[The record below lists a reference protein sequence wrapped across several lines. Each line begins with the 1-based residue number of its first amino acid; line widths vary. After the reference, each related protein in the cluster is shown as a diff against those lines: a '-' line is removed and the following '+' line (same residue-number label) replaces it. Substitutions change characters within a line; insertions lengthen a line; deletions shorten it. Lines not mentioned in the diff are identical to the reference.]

1 MAVSERISGSHT
13 VGRFRYSGIR
23 QREIK
28 RFFTAL
34 LYLLPSLILFSA
46 FTFIPLIRTI
56 GLSTYLTNPLGIAVK
71 FVGLAQYEKL
81 FSTPVF
87 VNSMQRSLLF
97 VAYTVPT
104 SIIVSLGLALLGN
117 LRLKGI
123 SFFRMVF
130 SVTIAVSA
138 ATASL
143 IFKYLYHPALGS
155 LNYVLTL
162 LNIDPVPWL
171 VSENTALLA
180 VSLGT
185 VWLQIGLNTV
195 ILLAAMQGI
204 SDELYESAMI
214 DGANYW
220 HKFRSITIPM
230 LSSTFFFL
238 IVVDMLAAFQ
248 AFTQIHV
255 LTSGGPLDSTNVLVF
270 SIYREF
276 YFNGAYGFA
285 AAQAV
290 MLFLIMLA
298 LTVFQFGVLEK
309 KVFYD

>member
-1 MAVSERISGSHT
+1 MAISETIT
-13 VGRFRYSGIR
+13 VDSLTKRAQAAGIR
-23 QREIK
+23 RRETR
-28 RFFTAL
+28 RFLSAL
-34 LYLLPSLILFSA
+34 LYLLPSLILFA
-46 FTFIPLIRTI
+46 TFTFIPLIRTI
-56 GLSTYLTNPLGIAVK
+56 GLSTFLTNPLGVAVK

-81 FSTPVF
+81 FSTPDF
-87 VNSMQRSLLF
+87 LNSMQRSLLF
-97 VAYTVPT
+97 VAYTVPA
-104 SIIVSLGLALLGN
+104 SILVSLGLALLGN
-117 LRLKGI
+117 MRVKGI

-155 LNYVLTL
+155 LNYL
-162 LNIDPVPWL
+162 LSFINVGPVPWL
-171 VSENTALLA
+171 TNESTALLA

-220 HKFRSITIPM
+220 HKFRSITVPM

-270 SIYREF
+270 AIYRQF
-276 YFNGAYGFA
+276 YFQRGVRVRGSPGGD
-285 AAQAV
+285 AV
-290 MLFLIMLA
+290 PDHAGIDPIPIRR
-298 LTVFQFGVLEK
+298 T
-309 KVFYD
+309 

>member
-81 FSTPVF
+81 FDTPVF
-87 VNSMQRSLLF
+87 VNSIQRSLLF

-104 SIIVSLGLALLGN
+104 SVLVSLGLALLGN
-117 LRLKGI
+117 MRLKGI
-123 SFFRMVF
+123 SFFRGVF

-155 LNYVLTL
+155 LNYVLTVL
-162 LNIDPVPWL
+162 GFNAVPWL
-171 VSENTALLA
+171 TSEKTALIA

-204 SDELYESAMI
+204 NDELYESAMI

-220 HKFRSITIPM
+220 HKFKSITIPM
-230 LSSTFFFL
+230 LSPTFFFL
-238 IVVDMLAAFQ
+238 IML
-248 AFTQIHV
+248 
-255 LTSGGPLDSTNVLVF
+255 L
-270 SIYREF
+270 
-276 YFNGAYGFA
+276 
-285 AAQAV
+285 
-290 MLFLIMLA
+290 

-309 KVFYD
+309 RVFYD

>member
-1 MAVSERISGSHT
+1 MAISETIT
-13 VGRFRYSGIR
+13 VDSPTKRAQAAGIR
-23 QREIK
+23 RRETR
-28 RFFTAL
+28 RFLSAL
-34 LYLLPSLILFSA
+34 LYLLPSLILFAS

-56 GLSTYLTNPLGIAVK
+56 GLSTFLTNPLGVAVK

-81 FSTPVF
+81 FSTPDF
-87 VNSMQRSLLF
+87 LNSMQRSLLF
-97 VAYTVPT
+97 VAYTVPA
-104 SIIVSLGLALLGN
+104 SILVSLGLALLGN
-117 LRLKGI
+117 MRVKGI

-155 LNYVLTL
+155 LNYL
-162 LNIDPVPWL
+162 LSFINVGPVPWL
-171 VSENTALLA
+171 TNESTALLA

-220 HKFRSITIPM
+220 HKFRSITVPM

-270 SIYREF
+270 AIYRQF

-290 MLFLIMLA
+290 MLFLIMLG
-298 LTVFQFGVLEK
+298 LTLFQFGVLEK

>member
-1 MAVSERISGSHT
+1 MAITESVSRDSFSK
-13 VGRFRYSGIR
+13 RAQAAGIR
-23 QREIK
+23 RREWT

-34 LYLLPSLILFSA
+34 LYLLPSLVLFT
-46 FTFIPLIRTI
+46 TFVFVPLVRTI

-81 FSTPVF
+81 FDTPVF
-87 VNSMQRSLLF
+87 VNSIQRSLL
-97 VAYTVPT
+97 V
-104 SIIVSLGLALLGN
+104 LALLGN
-117 LRLKGI
+117 ARLKGI
-123 SFFRMVF
+123 SFFRGVF
-130 SVTIAVSA
+130 PVTIAVSA

-155 LNYVLTL
+155 LNYVLTVL
-162 LNIDPVPWL
+162 GFDAVPWL
-171 VSENTALLA
+171 ISEKTALIA
-180 VSLGT
+180 VSMGT

-220 HKFRSITIPM
+220 HKFKSITIPM
-230 LSSTFFFL
+230 LSPTFFFL

-290 MLFLIMLA
+290 MLFLIMLL

-309 KVFYD
+309 RVFYD

>member
-1 MAVSERISGSHT
+1 MAITESVSSDSFSKRAQAA
-13 VGRFRYSGIR
+13 GIR
-23 QREIK
+23 RREWT

-34 LYLLPSLILFSA
+34 LYLLPSLILFTA
-46 FTFIPLIRTI
+46 FVFLPLIRTI

-81 FSTPVF
+81 FDTPVF
-87 VNSMQRSLLF
+87 VNSIQRSLLF

-104 SIIVSLGLALLGN
+104 SVLVSLGLALLGN
-117 LRLKGI
+117 ARLKGI
-123 SFFRMVF
+123 SFFRGVF

-155 LNYVLTL
+155 LNYVLTVL
-162 LNIDPVPWL
+162 GFDAVPWL
-171 VSENTALLA
+171 ISEKTALIA
-180 VSLGT
+180 VSMGT

-204 SDELYESAMI
+204 NDELYESAMI

-220 HKFRSITIPM
+220 HKFKSITIPM
-230 LSSTFFFL
+230 LSPTFFFL

-290 MLFLIMLA
+290 MLFLIMLL

-309 KVFYD
+309 RVFYD

>member
-1 MAVSERISGSHT
+1 MAITESVSRDSFSK
-13 VGRFRYSGIR
+13 RAQAAGIR
-23 QREIK
+23 RREWT

-34 LYLLPSLILFSA
+34 LYLLPSLILFT
-46 FTFIPLIRTI
+46 TFVFVPLVRTI

-81 FSTPVF
+81 FDTPVF
-87 VNSMQRSLLF
+87 VNSIQRSLLF

-104 SIIVSLGLALLGN
+104 SVLVSLGLALLGN
-117 LRLKGI
+117 MRLKGI
-123 SFFRMVF
+123 SFFRGVF

-155 LNYVLTL
+155 LNYVLTVL
-162 LNIDPVPWL
+162 GFDAVPWL
-171 VSENTALLA
+171 ISEKTALIA
-180 VSLGT
+180 VSMGT

-220 HKFRSITIPM
+220 HKFKSITIPM
-230 LSSTFFFL
+230 LSPTFFFL

-248 AFTQIHV
+248 AFTQIYV

-290 MLFLIMLA
+290 MLFLIMLL

-309 KVFYD
+309 RVFYD

>member
-1 MAVSERISGSHT
+1 MAVAKNVSDRPSIS
-13 VGRFRYSGIR
+13 RFKPSGVR
-23 QREIK
+23 QREVK
-28 RFFTAL
+28 RFLTAL
-34 LYLLPSLILFSA
+34 LYLLPSLILFST
-46 FTFIPLIRTI
+46 FTFVPLFRTI
-56 GLSTYLTNPLGIAVK
+56 GLSTQLTNPLGVAVK

-87 VNSMQRSLLF
+87 MNSLQRSLLF
-97 VAYTVPT
+97 VAYTVPA
-104 SIIVSLGLALLGN
+104 SIVVSLGLALLGN

-123 SFFRMVF
+123 SFFRGVF

-155 LNYVLTL
+155 LNYILTL
-162 LNIDPVPWL
+162 LNLDPVPWL
-171 VSENTALLA
+171 ISESTALMS
-180 VSLGT
+180 VSIGT

-230 LSSTFFFL
+230 LGSTFFFL

-290 MLFLIMLA
+290 MLFLIMLI
-298 LTVFQFGVLEK
+298 LTIFQFGVLEK
-309 KVFYD
+309 RVFYD

>member
-1 MAVSERISGSHT
+1 MAITESVSRDSFSK
-13 VGRFRYSGIR
+13 RAQAAGIR
-23 QREIK
+23 RREWT

-34 LYLLPSLILFSA
+34 LYLLPSLILFT
-46 FTFIPLIRTI
+46 TFVFVPLVRTI

-81 FSTPVF
+81 FDTPVF
-87 VNSMQRSLLF
+87 VNSIQRSLLF

-104 SIIVSLGLALLGN
+104 SVLVSLGLALLGN
-117 LRLKGI
+117 ARLKGI
-123 SFFRMVF
+123 SFFRGVF

-155 LNYVLTL
+155 LNYVLTVL
-162 LNIDPVPWL
+162 GFDAVPWL
-171 VSENTALLA
+171 ISEKTALIA
-180 VSLGT
+180 VSMGT

-204 SDELYESAMI
+204 NDELYESAMI

-220 HKFRSITIPM
+220 HKFKSITIPM
-230 LSSTFFFL
+230 LSPTFFFL

-290 MLFLIMLA
+290 MLFLIMLL

-309 KVFYD
+309 RVFYD

>member
-1 MAVSERISGSHT
+1 MAITESVSRDSFSK
-13 VGRFRYSGIR
+13 RAQAAGIR
-23 QREIK
+23 RREWT

-34 LYLLPSLILFSA
+34 LYLLPSLILFT
-46 FTFIPLIRTI
+46 TFVFVPLVRTI

-81 FSTPVF
+81 FDTPVF
-87 VNSMQRSLLF
+87 VNSIQRSLLF

-104 SIIVSLGLALLGN
+104 SVLVSLGLALLGN
-117 LRLKGI
+117 ARLKGI
-123 SFFRMVF
+123 SFFRGVF

-155 LNYVLTL
+155 LNYVLTVL
-162 LNIDPVPWL
+162 GFDAVPWL
-171 VSENTALLA
+171 ISEKTALIA
-180 VSLGT
+180 VSMGT

-220 HKFRSITIPM
+220 HKFKSITIPM
-230 LSSTFFFL
+230 LSPTFFFL

-290 MLFLIMLA
+290 MLFLIMLL

-309 KVFYD
+309 RVFYD